1 MAIFGK
7 KENKEVKKDAP
18 APEVKKEKP
27 ASAKASAGK
36 KEEKVVEK
44 KAKKPASD
52 AGARMVKPPVQIIK
66 APRITEKAV
75 YMTMNHAY
83 VFEVAQD
90 ATKNDVI
97 AAVKALYG
105 VSPRKVNIVR
115 KQARRYVARFRNRRG
130 VKSGLKKAYVF
141 LKKGEKID
149 LV

>member
-1 MAIFGK
+1 MALFGK
-7 KENKEVKKDAP
+7 KEKKEEGIIKNVEKKDVAVP
-18 APEVKKEKP
+18 APKKEK
-27 ASAKASAGK
+27 KV
-36 KEEKVVEK
+36 EKVVDK
-44 KAKKPASD
+44 KAKKPDSD
-52 AGARMVKPPVQIIK
+52 AGARMIKPPVQILK

-75 YMTMNHAY
+75 YMTLNHAY

-90 ATKNDVI
+90 ATKRDII

-105 VSPRKVNIVR
+105 TTPRKVNIVR
-115 KQARRYVARFRNRRG
+115 NQPRAFVARFRNRRG

>member
-1 MAIFGK
+1 MAFFGK
-7 KENKEVKKDAP
+7 KQ
-18 APEVKKEKP
+18 KKEEGII
-27 ASAKASAGK
+27 ASATNKDVVSPKKEK
-36 KEEKVVEK
+36 KEEKPVVEK
-44 KAKKPASD
+44 KAKKPSSD
-52 AGARMVKPPVQIIK
+52 AGARMIKPPVQILK

-90 ATKNDVI
+90 ATKRDII

-105 VSPRKVNIVR
+105 VTPRKVNIVR
-115 KQARRYVARFRNRRG
+115 NQPRAFVARFRNRRG

>member
-1 MAIFGK
+1 MALFGK
-7 KENKEVKKDAP
+7 KENKDEKKDVVKKDAP
-18 APEVKKEKP
+18 APVAKKE
-27 ASAKASAGK
+27 K

-52 AGARMVKPPVQIIK
+52 AGARMVKPPVHIIK

-97 AAVKALYG
+97 AAIKALYG
-105 VSPRKVNIVR
+105 VTPRKVNIVR
-115 KQARRYVARFRNRRG
+115 KKARRYVARFRNRKG
-130 VKSGLKKAYVF
+130 IKSGMKKAYVY